1 MDNRYT
7 SWKRYHFQLI
17 ESFKAAGVYP
27 YDPLQILKNC
37 NTPVSDTLTQT
48 ILEKIPQLAK
58 RLWKEGELA
67 DEDFVRAGI
76 TRAEDEVIKDHLVIY
91 SRRSCLLTCKALV
104 TREHQKA
111 EAELQK
117 KIEAAAKKA
126 RAAEIR
132 KRKRDAQ
139 EEALANAVPL
149 TIIVDGNLWRRRR
162 EEAESSSAC

>member
-1 MDNRYT
+1 M
-7 SWKRYHFQLI
+7 SL
-17 ESFKAAGVYP
+17 
-27 YDPLQILKNC
+27 LK
-37 NTPVSDTLTQT
+37 L
-48 ILEKIPQLAK
+48 
-58 RLWKEGELA
+58 LA

-91 SRRSCLLTCKALV
+91 RRRSCLLTCKALV

-126 RAAEIR
+126 RAAEKR

-149 TIIVDGNLWRRRR
+149 TIVVDGDLEEKKRRG
-162 EEAESSSAC
+162 